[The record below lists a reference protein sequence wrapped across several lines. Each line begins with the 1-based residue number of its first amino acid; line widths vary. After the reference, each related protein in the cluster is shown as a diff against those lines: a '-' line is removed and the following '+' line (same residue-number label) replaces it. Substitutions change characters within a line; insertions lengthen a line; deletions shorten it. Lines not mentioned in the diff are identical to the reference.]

1 MGHLRLY
8 FLAVISCWHCHRTEE
23 LAHVEAGGVICIWS
37 PVIWLH
43 SMPAAYRHHR
53 ISYNFIL
60 KNKEFKTPNCKS
72 NTDLDNENYLNLA
85 IQNYFTSALAGT
97 RTFEKEI
104 LNDRAHEES
113 ASSNC
118 SVISLTLVLSNA
130 LSWCCGPSQSH
141 LLWWQLVHLSRA
153 LAIMISVV
161 QFFDSKRN
169 LWSQLLL
176 FFMFLMEPLV
186 MYWDWFFGFLK
197 LSISVICT
205 KNSELPGEP
214 EPV

>member
-1 MGHLRLY
+1 MRLY

-23 LAHVEAGGVICIWS
+23 LARVEAGGVICIWS

-97 RTFEKEI
+97 RTVEKEI
-104 LNDRAHEES
+104 LNDQAHEES

-130 LSWCCGPSQSH
+130 LAWCCGPSQCH

-153 LAIMISVV
+153 LAMMISVV

-197 LSISVICT
+197 LSFSVICT
-205 KNSELPGEP
+205 KNLESPGEP